1 MVGFKCQDPKCQLS
15 LICKQFGPYL
25 QRGVQPIG
33 NQRRC
38 LQNGNDQFSGPVE
51 QIFKWR
57 GVKHE
62 QTRGVWGNALQRNFK
77 FKSSEMALNAS
88 KPANGNI
95 NL

>member
-25 QRGVQPIG
+25 QRGVQPTG

-57 GVKHE
+57 G
-62 QTRGVWGNALQRNFK
+62 GGGGGANANVL
-77 FKSSEMALNAS
+77 SMS
-88 KPANGNI
+88 KLEGSGGMLSREI
-95 NL
+95 SNLSLLKWR